1 MPKLNNIEGN
11 ILLEINL
18 LNNDFL
24 DVDEERQDSE
34 NWIPFEFVLNVPREN
49 MFIRL
54 IWSNF

>member
-24 DVDEERQDSE
+24 MLMRKDKIVR
-34 NWIPFEFVLNVPREN
+34 IGFHLN
-49 MFIRL
+49 L
-54 IWSNF
+54 S

>member
-24 DVDEERQDSE
+24 DVDEERQD
-34 NWIPFEFVLNVPREN
+34 
-49 MFIRL
+49 M
-54 IWSNF
+54 

>member
-34 NWIPFEFVLNVPREN
+34 NWIPFEICLKCSTGK
-49 MFIRL
+49 ICL
-54 IWSNF
+54 YA